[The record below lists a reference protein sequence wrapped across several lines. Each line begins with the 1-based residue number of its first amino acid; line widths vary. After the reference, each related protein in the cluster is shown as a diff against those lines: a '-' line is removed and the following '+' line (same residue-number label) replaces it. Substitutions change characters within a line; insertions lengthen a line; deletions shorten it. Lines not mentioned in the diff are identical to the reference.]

1 MSEEATN
8 KENQTLVDLSE
19 LSNIQFQT
27 AWTPSSKFDTA
38 SSKNFKPRDGKKP
51 FKKSFNK
58 DSEKRASRFD
68 KNSDSQK
75 GKQFKKKPFNK
86 KFTKGSD
93 KKRINAPFN
102 FTMDVQIFPEDA
114 PFNKLSEIIKESKRT
129 YQLFDI
135 AQLILEKRERMV
147 ILAKNLPDSDKIVKP
162 LFCAQPLNIPFEDE
176 QSAKNAALN
185 YYFEE
190 MFVAEQ
196 IEAEPPKGSFTV
208 VNKCNITGDFLGA
221 PNWHKYNENVREYHK
236 NKFPKMTFEAFS
248 ETIEAVKGEENINA
262 WLEQMKTRTVY
273 KLKDVAETEE
283 AQVFET
289 SDSAKAYIAQTKGEE
304 LVKVYEQVRMS
315 ASNIDK
321 IPFGRIR
328 RNIEET
334 IRKEKR
340 FPITTANNMR
350 GKLRRGGFAVY
361 KRGSKGYA
369 FVSLI
374 KRKFLFEGD
383 VLADAPQKIFD
394 FLLLNPA
401 IKISEAPYKFL
412 GIEQPANVASEATEI
427 APDNQEIKQEPA
439 QVLPENLT
447 DEQKQQLS
455 AFFSELNWLISEGY
469 VVEYSDTTLQANPYL
484 PKPKDKSQP
493 TQDAVEAVNDEPVAA
508 PAPAP
513 IEEESQQPASEEVIV
528 EQSSEEA
535 QPEPT
540 VEPSQETVET
550 ETEEK

>member
-8 KENQTLVDLSE
+8 KENQIIVDLSE

-27 AWTPSSKFDTA
+27 AWTPSSSFDSA
-38 SSKNFKPRDGKKP
+38 SSKNFKSKDGRKP

-58 DSEKRASRFD
+58 DGQKRPARFE
-68 KNSDSQK
+68 KNSDSPREK
-75 GKQFKKKPFNK
+75 IFKKKPFNK
-86 KFTKGSD
+86 KFAKYAD
-93 KKRINAPFN
+93 KKRVNTPFN
-102 FTMDVQIFPEDA
+102 FTMDVQIFPEDV

-176 QSAKNAALN
+176 QSAKDAALN
-185 YYFEE
+185 YFFED

-196 IEAEPPKGSFTV
+196 IEAEPPKGSFVV
-208 VNKCNITGDFLGA
+208 VNKCKLTDEFLGA
-221 PNWHKYNENVREYHK
+221 PNWHKYSETVREYHK

-248 ETIEAVKGEENINA
+248 ETIESVKGEENINA

-273 KLKDVAETEE
+273 KLKEVAEGEE
-283 AQVFET
+283 SPVFET
-289 SDSAKAYIAQTKGEE
+289 SNAAKAYIAQTKSEE

-315 ASNIDK
+315 AENIDK

-340 FPITTANNMR
+340 FPIATANNMR

-361 KRGSKGYA
+361 KRGSKGFA

-374 KRKFLFEGD
+374 KRKFLFEGES
-383 VLADAPQKIFD
+383 LADAPQKIFD

-412 GIEQPANVASEATEI
+412 GIEQPENVAKEEPKLSENAEEQKTE
-427 APDNQEIKQEPA
+427 PQT
-439 QVLPENLT
+439 LPESLT

-455 AFFSELNWLISEGY
+455 AFYSELNWLISEGY

-484 PKPKDKSQP
+484 PKPKDK
-493 TQDAVEAVNDEPVAA
+493 TQAVTQEAVEAVNDEPVAA
-508 PAPAP
+508 LTPVPA
-513 IEEESQQPASEEVIV
+513 EEEN
-528 EQSSEEA
+528 EA
-535 QPEPT
+535 E
-540 VEPSQETVET
+540 VET
-550 ETEEK
+550 EAQGEESESNVETGTSAEETKE